1 MPVELNKDSG
11 KMNKYDPTWTH
22 EEVFQHLA
30 CLYIKYVDIYRKLED
45 CYDQMVHPQKRND
58 IKRVVECTMLRI
70 CEIKHQLTE
79 FNPREGSLYVHLD

>member
-1 MPVELNKDSG
+1 MNDLQEQVKVENVPIEIEKETG
-11 KMNKYDPTWTH
+11 KVTKYIGPWSD

-70 CEIKHQLTE
+70 C
-79 FNPREGSLYVHLD
+79 